1 MRIVTA
7 LAAAGLSAAFFAS
20 MASAQQNPIEARR
33 ALMKANGREATL
45 MTKMVK
51 GEEPYDA
58 AKVKGAFDQ
67 WEKTA
72 KTIGQDFPENSKEG
86 DTRALP
92 KIWTDKAEFEKLL
105 AKFGKDVEEQK
116 GKATQNLDGLKQAMA
131 VVGKDCGDCH
141 KEFRRPQ

>member
-1 MRIVTA
+1 MRMVTA
-7 LAAAGLSAAFFAS
+7 FAAAGVAASFIIGV
-20 MASAQQNPIEARR
+20 ASAQQNPIEARK

-45 MTKMVK
+45 VTKMVK

-58 AKVKGAFDQ
+58 AKVRAAFDQ

-72 KTIGQDFPENSKEG
+72 KTIGAYFPENSKDG

-92 KIWTDKAEFEKLL
+92 AIWTHKAEFERHL

-116 GKATQNLDGLKQAMA
+116 AKATTNLDGLKQAMA
-131 VVGKDCGDCH
+131 VVGKDCADCH
-141 KEFRRPQ
+141 KEFRKPQ